1 MLEQEKN
8 IDEEFKFRELMKQI
22 KEAEMEL
29 EWAEA
34 QASNDFKYIRSL
46 EKQIEN
52 LYEQLDAID

>member
-1 MLEQEKN
+1 MLDQEKN

>member
-8 IDEEFKFRELMKQI
+8 IDEDFKFRELMKQI

-29 EWAEA
+29 EWAES
-34 QASNDFKYIRSL
+34 QASNDFQYIRSL